1 MVDPSIFTSDE
12 RLRRV
17 KDLVQRGLD
26 RPLHL
31 SDGAAEVGLELKYF
45 SKDFQARAGVSFR
58 QWRSQERLNEARN
71 LLARQDLTIW
81 QVAERVGLSESSFKL
96 LQTADQSINGP
107 FSDGLPSLVENTTV
121 VNTTSRAAVDE
132 GVRSSRLRIEQA
144 LLAYRC
150 PRTGRRRATVTK
162 TDRKNTKTDRKNAN
176 PARTLRSRFQ
186 LGFAPVGLAFW

>member
-58 QWRSQERLNEARN
+58 QWRSQERLNEARS

-81 QVAERVGLSESSFKL
+81 QVAERVGLSESSFRRLIKAS
-96 LQTADQSINGP
+96 T
-107 FSDGLPSLVENTTV
+107 GLSPT
-121 VNTTSRAAVDE
+121 
-132 GVRSSRLRIEQA
+132 
-144 LLAYRC
+144 AYRRSL
-150 PRTGRRRATVTK
+150 RTQLSSTPPVEQPSTK
-162 TDRKNTKTDRKNAN
+162 E
-176 PARTLRSRFQ
+176 
-186 LGFAPVGLAFW
+186 FAPLDFASSKLFLLIDALELGGGARPSRRLIEKHEN